1 MQYVVKEE
9 KKHTTKDELK
19 YIDNIGRY
27 SEHTLNIPRVEMLK
41 KYLEVSILKQNW
53 GDVDKKLAITHAS
66 NEFKREQ
73 GF

>member
-1 MQYVVKEE
+1 MQCVVKEE

-66 NEFKREQ
+66 SELKREQ
-73 GF
+73 SL